1 MPDAFSGEEAE
12 AAAAEMQAAIK
23 SVGQPGF
30 GQPVLT
36 RLWIQMKPSTWGR

>member
-23 SVGQPGF
+23 SVGHL
-30 GQPVLT
+30 VLGS
-36 RLWIQMKPSTWGR
+36 LF